1 MNAWNENI
9 SRRALSERSASE
21 FVREFV
27 CEFVSEFV
35 CEFVR
40 EFVSE
45 FVLVSHDVALNPA
58 HSLSFLDVEH
68 QQVIFHHVKYVA
80 GQLVHVC
87 KQGTHLE

>member
-1 MNAWNENI
+1 MPI
-9 SRRALSERSASE
+9 SELLSERMEREHLPQGSERKECVSE

-27 CEFVSEFV
+27 S
-35 CEFVR
+35 

-68 QQVIFHHVKYVA
+68 QQVIFHHVEYVA